1 MGVVVLFAK
10 ICYCFLFWSA
20 ALLSCNNNDTT
31 GVFGFGIQHQ
41 HQHQQ
46 QRSSL
51 SYSYSSTKTPKTVGS
66 INSSGGGKRQTV
78 TALFAQ
84 QIPKID
90 EWTILKSGAVQGTVS
105 NHPELPDGYEITTS
119 PLDPKKG
126 MAKNN
131 VIVVTASG
139 SKYKLLTTIDQATP
153 VKKKGKRASL
163 KIPKPSIVAVAAT
176 PIVKKK
182 KKKEKAAVIEVVEN
196 LIDFDFNG
204 KVVGNSKTNK
214 IYLLVGKL
222 IRSSSKRSQ
231 IYYAYEGET
240 ANGKGNNKLNQ
251 NRLTVKISSYP
262 QRLERE
268 NKNYNTISN
277 KSFVLFAPLKG
288 SDCCFVKKL
297 DYISNCDTSPETKG
311 GIPPGSAALVLES
324 GTQNVRVYLE
334 QGALKGSELRKAAVN
349 IVRCVE
355 ATHSSGLVWTDL
367 KAENFVLTA
376 EGDVKGIDLES
387 CVPLKANPEDF
398 SPEACPPE
406 FAQMEKQGVG
416 FEFRCEKSYDIWSLG
431 MLFFELGTGRAYFQ
445 GKSEDTITKLLANAD
460 PKVGGILDKKT
471 QSLLITDE
479 QKEMIGDNKF
489 LDLIQQCLQ
498 YNPKKRPSITQILLH
513 PYFLTTG
520 IGPITF

>member
-1 MGVVVLFAK
+1 MGVLVVMPSLFANK
-10 ICYCFLFWSA
+10 IWCCFLLLFGSA
-20 ALLSCNNNDTT
+20 ALLSYNNNDTT
-31 GVFGFGIQHQ
+31 IGVFGFGIQHQ
-41 HQHQQ
+41 QQHQHQ
-46 QRSSL
+46 RPSL
-51 SYSYSSTKTPKTVGS
+51 SYSYSSKKKPNTVGS
-66 INSSGGGKRQTV
+66 SSSGGRRQTV
-78 TALFAQ
+78 TQLFAAP

-119 PLDPKKG
+119 PLDAKKG
-126 MAKNN
+126 RAKNN

-139 SKYKLLTTIDQATP
+139 SKYKLLTTLDTTTAPTPTP
-153 VKKKGKRASL
+153 VKKKKPVKKKASL
-163 KIPKPSIVAVAAT
+163 KIPTPVVAA
-176 PIVKKK
+176 VKQ
-182 KKKEKAAVIEVVEN
+182 KKKEKVVVEVVEN

-204 KVVGNSKTNK
+204 KVVGNSNTNK

-240 ANGKGNNKLNQ
+240 ATANGGNGKGNNNNKLNQ

-277 KSFVLFAPLKG
+277 KAFVLFAPLQG

-297 DYISNCDTSPETKG
+297 DYIANCDTSPDTKG

-334 QGALKGSELRKAAVN
+334 QNQNRGGGLQGSELRKAAVN

-367 KAENFVLTA
+367 KAENFVLTS

-387 CVPLKANPEDF
+387 CVPRKANPEDF

-406 FAQMEKQGVG
+406 FARMEKQG
-416 FEFRCEKSYDIWSLG
+416 K
-431 MLFFELGTGRAYFQ
+431 
-445 GKSEDTITKLLANAD
+445 
-460 PKVGGILDKKT
+460 
-471 QSLLITDE
+471 
-479 QKEMIGDNKF
+479 
-489 LDLIQQCLQ
+489 
-498 YNPKKRPSITQILLH
+498 
-513 PYFLTTG
+513 
-520 IGPITF
+520 